1 MQINAPIFQGT
12 YNKDILQ
19 DLRTLFSITAGTVV
33 LDREFGIA
41 TDMLS
46 LPMEIAMNE
55 FSVEA
60 TEKVDRYV
68 PRVMVDEV
76 TWEKSDFAQGI
87 LTPVINVS
95 ENDGYDG
102 DVTTVE
108 DDGHMYDF
116 WLNELEG

>member
-12 YNKDILQ
+12 RNKDILQ

-33 LDREFGIA
+33 LDREFGIE

-46 LPMEIAMNE
+46 LPMEIAMND

-60 TEKVDRYV
+60 MEKVDRYV

-76 TWEKSDFAQGI
+76 TWDKSDFNQGI
-87 LTPVINVS
+87 LTPVISVS
-95 ENDGYDG
+95 ENDSYDG
-102 DVTTVE
+102 DVVTVE

-116 WLNELEG
+116 WANELEE

>member
-12 YNKDILQ
+12 RNKDILQ

-33 LDREFGIA
+33 LDREFGIE

-46 LPMEIAMNE
+46 LPMEIAMND

-60 TEKVDRYV
+60 MEKVDRYV

-76 TWEKSDFAQGI
+76 TWDKSDFNQGI

-95 ENDGYDG
+95 ENDSYDG
-102 DVTTVE
+102 DVVTVE

-116 WLNELEG
+116 WVNELEE

>member
-12 YNKDILQ
+12 RNKDILQ

-33 LDREFGIA
+33 LDREFGIE

-46 LPMEIAMNE
+46 LPMEIAMND

-60 TEKVDRYV
+60 MEKVDRYV

-76 TWEKSDFAQGI
+76 TWDKSDFNQGI
-87 LTPVINVS
+87 LTPVISVS
-95 ENDGYDG
+95 ENDSYDG
-102 DVTTVE
+102 DVVTVE

-116 WLNELEG
+116 WVNELEE

>member
-12 YNKDILQ
+12 RNKDILQ

-33 LDREFGIA
+33 LDREFGIE

-46 LPMEIAMNE
+46 LPMEIAMND
-55 FSVEA
+55 FSVEVM
-60 TEKVDRYV
+60 EKVDRYV

-76 TWEKSDFAQGI
+76 TWDKSDFNQGI
-87 LTPVINVS
+87 LTPVISVS
-95 ENDGYDG
+95 ENDSYDG
-102 DVTTVE
+102 DVVTVE

-116 WLNELEG
+116 WVNELEE

>member
-12 YNKDILQ
+12 RNKDILQ

-33 LDREFGIA
+33 LDREFGIE

-46 LPMEIAMNE
+46 LPMEIAMND

-60 TEKVDRYV
+60 MEKVDRYV

-76 TWEKSDFAQGI
+76 TWDKSDFNQGI
-87 LTPVINVS
+87 LTPVISVS
-95 ENDGYDG
+95 ENDSYDG
-102 DVTTVE
+102 DVVTVE
-108 DDGHMYDF
+108 DNGHMYDF
-116 WLNELEG
+116 WVNELEE

>member
-12 YNKDILQ
+12 RNKDILQ
-19 DLRTLFSITAGTVV
+19 DLRTLLSITAGTVV
-33 LDREFGIA
+33 LDREFGIE

-46 LPMEIAMNE
+46 LPMEIAMND

-60 TEKVDRYV
+60 MEKVDRYV

-76 TWEKSDFAQGI
+76 TWDKSDFNQGI
-87 LTPVINVS
+87 LTPVISVS
-95 ENDGYDG
+95 ENDSYDG
-102 DVTTVE
+102 DVVTVE

-116 WLNELEG
+116 WVNELEE

>member
-12 YNKDILQ
+12 QNKDILQ

-33 LDREFGIA
+33 LDREFGIE

-46 LPMEIAMNE
+46 LPMEIAMND

-60 TEKVDRYV
+60 MEKVDRYV

-76 TWEKSDFAQGI
+76 TWDKSDFNQGI
-87 LTPVINVS
+87 LTPVISVS
-95 ENDGYDG
+95 ENDSYDG
-102 DVTTVE
+102 DVVTVE

-116 WLNELEG
+116 WVNELEE

>member
-12 YNKDILQ
+12 RNKDILQ

-33 LDREFGIA
+33 LDRDFGIE

-46 LPMEIAMNE
+46 LPMEIAMND

-60 TEKVDRYV
+60 MEKVDRYV

-76 TWEKSDFAQGI
+76 TWNKSDFSQGI
-87 LTPVINVS
+87 LTPVISVS
-95 ENDGYDG
+95 ENDSYDG
-102 DVTTVE
+102 DVVTVE

-116 WLNELEG
+116 WVNELEE

>member
-12 YNKDILQ
+12 RNKDILQ

-33 LDREFGIA
+33 LDREFGIE

-46 LPMEIAMNE
+46 LPMEIAMND

-60 TEKVDRYV
+60 MEKVDRYV

-76 TWEKSDFAQGI
+76 TWDKSDFNQGI
-87 LTPVINVS
+87 LIPVISVS
-95 ENDGYDG
+95 ENDSYDG
-102 DVTTVE
+102 DVVTVE

-116 WLNELEG
+116 WVNELEE

>member
-12 YNKDILQ
+12 RNKDILQ

-33 LDREFGIA
+33 LDREFGIE

-46 LPMEIAMNE
+46 LPMEIAMND

-60 TEKVDRYV
+60 MEKVDRYV

-76 TWEKSDFAQGI
+76 TWDKSDFNQGI

-95 ENDGYDG
+95 ENDSYDG
-102 DVTTVE
+102 DVVTVE
-108 DDGHMYDF
+108 NDGHMYDF
-116 WLNELEG
+116 WVNELEE

>member
-12 YNKDILQ
+12 RNKDILQ
-19 DLRTLFSITAGTVV
+19 DLRTLFSITAGTAV
-33 LDREFGIA
+33 LDREFGIE

-46 LPMEIAMNE
+46 LPMEIAMND

-60 TEKVDRYV
+60 MEKVDRYV

-76 TWEKSDFAQGI
+76 TWDKSDFNQGI
-87 LTPVINVS
+87 LTPVISVS
-95 ENDGYDG
+95 ENDSYDG
-102 DVTTVE
+102 DVVTVE

-116 WLNELEG
+116 WVNELEE

>member
-12 YNKDILQ
+12 RNKDILQ

-33 LDREFGIA
+33 LDREFGIE

-46 LPMEIAMNE
+46 LPMEIAMND

-60 TEKVDRYV
+60 MEKVDRYV

-76 TWEKSDFAQGI
+76 TWDKSDFNQGI
-87 LTPVINVS
+87 LTPVISVS
-95 ENDGYDG
+95 ENDSYDG
-102 DVTTVE
+102 DVVTVE
-108 DDGHMYDF
+108 DDGHMYGF
-116 WLNELEG
+116 WVNELEE

>member
-1 MQINAPIFQGT
+1 MQINTPVFQGT
-12 YNKDILQ
+12 RNKDILQ
-19 DLRTLFSITAGTVV
+19 DLKTLFSITAGTVV
-33 LDREFGIA
+33 LDREFGIE

-46 LPMEIAMNE
+46 LPMEIAMND

-60 TEKVDRYV
+60 MEKVDRYV

-76 TWEKSDFAQGI
+76 TWDKSDFNQGI

-95 ENDGYDG
+95 ENDSYDG
-102 DVTTVE
+102 DVVTVE

-116 WLNELEG
+116 WVNELEE

>member
-12 YNKDILQ
+12 RNKDILQ

-33 LDREFGIA
+33 LDREFGIE

-46 LPMEIAMNE
+46 LPMEIAMND

-60 TEKVDRYV
+60 MEKVDRYV

-76 TWEKSDFAQGI
+76 TWDKSDFNQGI
-87 LTPVINVS
+87 LTPVIRVS
-95 ENDGYDG
+95 ENDSYDG
-102 DVTTVE
+102 DVVTVE

-116 WLNELEG
+116 WVNELEE